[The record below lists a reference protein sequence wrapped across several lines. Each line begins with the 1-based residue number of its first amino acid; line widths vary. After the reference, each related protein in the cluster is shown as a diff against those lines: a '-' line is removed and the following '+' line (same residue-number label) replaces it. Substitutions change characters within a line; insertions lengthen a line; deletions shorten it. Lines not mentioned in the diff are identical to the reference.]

1 MSIIDIIPI
10 EQHPMSIYTAM
21 VFVFVCLG
29 IIVIGKWL
37 IKRVDSQNERIT
49 SLEASGIETNV
60 IVKKIDQTMREVL
73 SDAQKTNVK
82 VIDYLIKKDERES
95 RSD

>member
-29 IIVIGKWL
+29 IVVIGKWL

-60 IVKKIDQTMREVL
+60 IVKRIDQTMRAVL

>member
-1 MSIIDIIPI
+1 MAIIDIIPI

-29 IIVIGKWL
+29 IVAIGKWL

-60 IVKKIDQTMREVL
+60 IVKRIDQTMRAVL

-95 RSD
+95 RSE

>member
-10 EQHPMSIYTAM
+10 EQHSMSIYTAM

-29 IIVIGKWL
+29 IVVIGKWL

-60 IVKKIDQTMREVL
+60 IVKRIDETMRAVL

>member
-1 MSIIDIIPI
+1 MAIIDIIPI

-37 IKRVDSQNERIT
+37 IKRVDSQNDRIT

-60 IVKKIDQTMREVL
+60 IVKRIDQTMRAVL

>member
-10 EQHPMSIYTAM
+10 DQHPMSIYTAM

-29 IIVIGKWL
+29 IVVIGKWL

-60 IVKKIDQTMREVL
+60 IVKRIDQTMRAVL

>member
-1 MSIIDIIPI
+1 M
-10 EQHPMSIYTAM
+10 
-21 VFVFVCLG
+21 
-29 IIVIGKWL
+29 
-37 IKRVDSQNERIT
+37 
-49 SLEASGIETNV
+49 EASGIETNV
-60 IVKKIDQTMREVL
+60 IVKRIDETMRAVL